1 MTIYD
6 ISLPISPDL
15 PVWPGDSAIV
25 IEEIFSMDKGADAN
39 VSRLEAGVHIGTH
52 VDAPHHFLNDGRT
65 VENLA
70 LDILTG
76 PAFVL
81 HVNDDVDSITAEVLD
96 AAPIPPA
103 TSRLLLRTKNSRLW
117 TSDSRKFHSDFIAI
131 SSDGAE
137 WLVEHGIQLIGVDY
151 LSVAAFD
158 DSVPTHKTLLSAGII
173 VLEGCDLSQV
183 PQGDYDLYCLPLR
196 LVGSDGAPARTIL
209 VG

>member
-103 TSRLLLRTKNSRLW
+103 TSRLLLRTKNSGLW

-158 DSVPTHKTLLSAGII
+158 DSVPTHKILLSAGII

>member
-158 DSVPTHKTLLSAGII
+158 DSVPTHKILLSAGII

>member
-1 MTIYD
+1 MKIYD

-15 PVWPGDSAIV
+15 PVWPGDPKIV
-25 IEEIFSMDKGADAN
+25 LEQIVSMDNGADAN
-39 VSRLEAGVHIGTH
+39 VSRLNAGVHIGTH

-81 HVNDDVDSITAEVLD
+81 HVDDQVDSITAKILD
-96 AAPIPPA
+96 TGPIPPA
-103 TSRLLLRTKNSRLW
+103 TSRLLLRTRNSHLW
-117 TSDSRKFHSDFIAI
+117 TSDSRKFHPDFVAI

-137 WLVEHGIQLIGVDY
+137 WLVEHGIQLVGVDY

-158 DSVPTHKTLLSAGII
+158 DSVPTHKIILSAGII
-173 VLEGCDLSQV
+173 ALEGCDLSQV
-183 PQGDYDLYCLPLR
+183 PQGEYDLYCLPLK